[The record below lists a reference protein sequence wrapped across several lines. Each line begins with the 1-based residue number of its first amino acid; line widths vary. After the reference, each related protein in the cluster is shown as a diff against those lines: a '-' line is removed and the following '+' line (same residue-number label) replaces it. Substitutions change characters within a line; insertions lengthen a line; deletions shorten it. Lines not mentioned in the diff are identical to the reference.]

1 MAQKVKMPPT
11 AERVLLMISRS
22 SMWLLSFSEIIEV
35 TNLPEMEVLEA
46 LKFLDRENWVV
57 SGDNGS
63 DWIFSI
69 LPEDEV
75 SAIVTATVSGYTSA
89 RQGHA

>member
-1 MAQKVKMPPT
+1 
-11 AERVLLMISRS
+11 
-22 SMWLLSFSEIIEV
+22 
-35 TNLPEMEVLEA
+35 MEVLEA